1 MFLAGSTL
9 KNIFRILIFNRL
21 NISWKYIPKLLLNVF
36 LASMLTPFRIIESI
50 YVKKKIKEIELK
62 EDPIFILGHWRT
74 GTTHLHKLLY
84 QDDRFIYQTFPESMH
99 PRIFLL
105 FSRILNFLFFIFMP
119 KTRPYDSMRMDTTF
133 PGETDTSIMNISSY
147 TQNMCFFFPEKRLHY
162 RKYAEMEDISPKHRE
177 KWKEDLVLLFKKIQL
192 KNPDKQLLIKNP
204 PDTARIQILLET
216 FPNAKFIYIYRNP
229 YEVYSSSQRMF
240 RYFFHQFVLQKPKYD
255 LDEFLLEN
263 YQILESYY
271 HEKKI
276 LIQKNNLVEVRYEN
290 LVKNPL
296 GELERIYFTLAFP
309 GFEEA
314 KKKFEDYLKSVGD
327 YKVHKYTFSEEE
339 KIKIYSKMNFIIDKY
354 GYEKPI
360 K

>member
-9 KNIFRILIFNRL
+9 KNIFRLLLFNHL

-36 LASMLTPFRIIESI
+36 LISILTPFRIIESTYI
-50 YVKKKIKEIELK
+50 KKKIKKLELK

-84 QDDRFIYQTFPESMH
+84 QDNRFTYQTFPESMH
-99 PRIFLL
+99 PLIFLL
-105 FSRILNFLFFIFMP
+105 FSKLLKLLFSILMP
-119 KTRPYDSMRMDTTF
+119 KTRPYDAMRMDTTF
-133 PGETDTSIMNISSY
+133 PGETDTSIMNMSSY
-147 TQNMCFFFPEKRLHY
+147 TQNMCFFFPEKRFHY

-177 KWKEDLVLLFKKIQL
+177 RWKEDLVLLFKKIQL
-192 KNPDKQLLIKNP
+192 KNLNKNLLIKNP
-204 PDTARIQILLET
+204 PDTARIQILLEI

-229 YEVYSSSQRMF
+229 YEVYASSQRMF
-240 RYFFHQFVLQKPKYD
+240 RYFFHQFLLQKPKFD

-263 YQILESYY
+263 YQILESCYY
-271 HEKKI
+271 RKKG
-276 LIQKNNLVEVRYEN
+276 LIQEKNLVEIRYED

-296 GELERIYFTLAFP
+296 GEIEKIYSKLSIP
-309 GFEEA
+309 GFEES
-314 KKKFEDYLKSVGD
+314 KKKFEDYLESVEG
-327 YKVHKYTFSEEE
+327 YKVHKYSFSEEE

-354 GYEKPI
+354 GYEKPN

>member
-1 MFLAGSTL
+1 MFLSGSNF
-9 KNIFRILIFNRL
+9 KNIFRMLLFNRFNL
-21 NISWKYIPKLLLNVF
+21 SWKYIPKLLLNVF
-36 LASMLTPFRIIESI
+36 LITILTPFRIMEAI
-50 YVKKKIKEIELK
+50 YVKRKIKGLELK

-84 QDDRFIYQTFPESMH
+84 QDDKFIYQTFPESMH

-105 FSRILNFLFFIFMP
+105 FSRLLKLLFSIFMP
-119 KTRPYDSMRMDTTF
+119 KTRPYDAMRMDTTF

-147 TQNMCFFFPEKRLHY
+147 TQNMCFFFPENRLHY
-162 RKYAEMEDISPKHRE
+162 RKYAELEDIPQKHRE
-177 KWKEDLVLLFKKIQL
+177 KWKKDLVLLFKKLQL

-204 PDTARIQILLET
+204 PDTARVQILLET

-263 YQILESYY
+263 YQILESCY
-271 HEKKI
+271 HEKKG
-276 LIQKNNLVEVRYEN
+276 LIQKNNLVEVRYED

-296 GELERIYFTLAFP
+296 GELERVYSTLAIP
-309 GFEEA
+309 DFEEV
-314 KKKFEDYLKSVGD
+314 KQKFEDYLSSVEN
-327 YKVHKYTFSEEE
+327 YKVHKYNFSKEE
-339 KIKIYSKMNFIIDKY
+339 KVKIYSKMNFLIDKN
-354 GYEKPI
+354 GYEKPY
-360 K
+360 